1 MYKLYFVYITVSTNH
16 FPLTILLYF
25 KNLQLKAQ
33 TLKQEEP
40 VGFSILILI
49 PLVWV
54 GLKDITVS
62 PQGPHG
68 TLKWEQT
75 KLSMLL
81 FFPGTGVPRSRAPLS
96 QRRISKGQ
104 KNHTQHAAPLPPPSS
119 LIPENG
125 YIPFQWQRD
134 HLKIFCNSYLANL
147 NPNITMFSTT
157 VSHRERENLSPFRS
171 WHNHR
176 RT

>member
-1 MYKLYFVYITVSTNH
+1 MSINH

-33 TLKQEEP
+33 IPKQEEP
-40 VGFSILILI
+40 IGFSILIRM
-49 PLVWV
+49 PLMRL
-54 GLKDITVS
+54 GLKNITVGQ
-62 PQGPHG
+62 QGPHG
-68 TLKWEQT
+68 PLKWEQT
-75 KLSMLL
+75 RLSMLC
-81 FFPGTGVPRSRAPLS
+81 FSPGTGVPRSHVPLS

-134 HLKIFCNSYLANL
+134 HLKIFCNSYLAKL

-157 VSHRERENLSPFRS
+157 VSHREHENLSPFRS